1 MDRVTSGLQ
10 RDIRQGS
17 TQNGPHRDDIRIAI
31 NGTDVRVFGSQG
43 QQRTAAL
50 SMKLAELNMVKNEI
64 GYPPVLL
71 LDDVMSELDSERQL
85 HLVRYIEENQT
96 ILTCTGI
103 EDSLKRMPAGT
114 IYRVEQGHVRKEI

>member
-1 MDRVTSGLQ
+1 
-10 RDIRQGS
+10 
-17 TQNGPHRDDIRIAI
+17 
-31 NGTDVRVFGSQG
+31 
-43 QQRTAAL
+43 
-50 SMKLAELNMVKNEI
+50 MVKNEI

-103 EDSLKRMPAGT
+103 EDSIKQMPAGR
-114 IYRVEQGHVRKEI
+114 IYRVEQGQVRKEV